1 MSDIKITKERIE
13 KYFREIMLAMNL
25 PVDEDP
31 SIVKTPKRVAKMFTD
46 EIFKGLFTDRPSIT
60 SQPNVFNYNQM
71 LIESNMKVHSY
82 CEHHFIPIVGVC
94 HLAYIPRE
102 KVIGLS
108 KFNRI
113 VDWHARRPQVQEKL
127 TQNIKSDLMQLL
139 DTMDVAVV
147 IDAVHMCVKLRGIKD
162 QHTITRTSAL
172 NGEFLKGVSRAEFFS
187 SIPKMNDLK
196 I

>member
-1 MSDIKITKERIE
+1 M
-13 KYFREIMLAMNL
+13 
-25 PVDEDP
+25 
-31 SIVKTPKRVAKMFTD
+31 
-46 EIFKGLFTDRPSIT
+46 
-60 SQPNVFNYNQM
+60 
-71 LIESNMKVHSY
+71 
-82 CEHHFIPIVGVC
+82 
-94 HLAYIPRE
+94 AYIPRE

-172 NGEFLKGVSRAEFFS
+172 NGEFLKKVFLEPNFLALF
-187 SIPKMNDLK
+187 LK
-196 I
+196 

>member
-1 MSDIKITKERIE
+1 
-13 KYFREIMLAMNL
+13 
-25 PVDEDP
+25 
-31 SIVKTPKRVAKMFTD
+31 
-46 EIFKGLFTDRPSIT
+46 
-60 SQPNVFNYNQM
+60 
-71 LIESNMKVHSY
+71 MKVHSY

-113 VDWHARRPQVQEKL
+113 VDWHARATGSGKL

-172 NGEFLKGVSRAEFFS
+172 NGEFLKVFLEPNF
-187 SIPKMNDLK
+187 
-196 I
+196 